1 MGLSTENNFLYGSS
15 DIAYVMFQ
23 NGTAKTNF
31 YQKIMS
37 WDLIPEAD
45 FPIPKTE
52 GELNIV
58 KPKNLSDE
66 DILEIEKKIFEQKK
80 EELLKQY
87 EGKYIALVD
96 GLVIDSDIDFS
107 ELAKRVYATYGYR
120 AIFMTRVIRNEKSHK
135 ISSPKFKSTK
145 DI

>member
-1 MGLSTENNFLYGSS
+1 METYDITFGINQNATGQNSVFQFGQNSFGSQQYTPQRLTQDDS
-15 DIAYVMFQ
+15 RIIFSEQ
-23 NGTAKTNF
+23 F
-31 YQKIMS
+31 
-37 WDLIPEAD
+37 
-45 FPIPKTE
+45 F
-52 GELNIV
+52 
-58 KPKNLSDE
+58 LSDE
-66 DILEIEKKIFEQKK
+66 DILEIEKKFFEQKK